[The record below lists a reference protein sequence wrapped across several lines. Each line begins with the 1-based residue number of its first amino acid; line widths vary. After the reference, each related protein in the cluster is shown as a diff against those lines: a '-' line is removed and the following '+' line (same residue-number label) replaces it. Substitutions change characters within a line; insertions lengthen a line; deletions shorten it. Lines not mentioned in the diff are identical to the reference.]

1 MSIVYYQKVSLEE
14 LTKMGKFI
22 SENLFPGAKIL
33 LFGDLGT
40 GKTTIAS
47 LIINGLA
54 NKEIVVT
61 SPTFSLIKVYDTKP
75 TVYHIDLYRLNDVSE
90 IEYLDIF
97 SDLTGVYIIEWADKL
112 GYLTP
117 DESLNIYLSYNKD
130 INFRDITIEGKGPRY
145 QLFEQEIT
153 KKFRVV

>member
-1 MSIVYYQKVSLEE
+1 MGVY
-14 LTKMGKFI
+14 I
-22 SENLFPGAKIL
+22 SQNLFPGAKIL

-40 GKTTIAS
+40 GKTTFAS
-47 LIINGLA
+47 AIINGLF
-54 NKEIVVT
+54 NNEVIVT

-75 TVYHIDLYRLNDVSE
+75 TIYHIDLYRLSDVGE

-97 SDLTGVYIIEWADKL
+97 SDLSGVYIIEWADML

-130 INFRDITIEGKGPRY
+130 INYRDITIEGKGQEH
-145 QLFEQEIT
+145 QLLEQKIT
-153 KKFRVV
+153 NKFRVV

>member
-1 MSIVYYQKVSLEE
+1 LGVY
-14 LTKMGKFI
+14 I
-22 SENLFPGAKIL
+22 SQNLFPGAKIL

-40 GKTTIAS
+40 GKTTFAS
-47 LIINGLA
+47 AIINGLF
-54 NKEIVVT
+54 NNEVIVT

-75 TVYHIDLYRLNDVSE
+75 TIYHIDLYRLSDVGE

-97 SDLTGVYIIEWADKL
+97 SDLSGVYIIEWADML

-130 INFRDITIEGKGPRY
+130 INYRDITIEGKGQEH
-145 QLFEQEIT
+145 QLLEQKIT
-153 KKFRVV
+153 NKFRVV

>member
-1 MSIVYYQKVSLEE
+1 MNKLGVY
-14 LTKMGKFI
+14 I
-22 SENLFPGAKIL
+22 SQNLFPGAKIL

-40 GKTTIAS
+40 GKTTFAS
-47 LIINGLA
+47 AIINGLS
-54 NKEIVVT
+54 NNEVIVT

-75 TVYHIDLYRLNDVSE
+75 TIYHIDLYRLSDVGE

-97 SDLTGVYIIEWADKL
+97 SDLSGVYIIEWADML

-130 INFRDITIEGKGPRY
+130 INYRDITIEGKGQEH
-145 QLFEQEIT
+145 QLLEQKIT
-153 KKFRVV
+153 NKFRVV

>member
-1 MSIVYYQKVSLEE
+1 MIYIFINPSVKMVNQKKENISKYWFPIIWKRGELSIVYYQKVSLEE

-97 SDLTGVYIIEWADKL
+97 FWPHRS
-112 GYLTP
+112 
-117 DESLNIYLSYNKD
+117 IYN
-130 INFRDITIEGKGPRY
+130 RMGR
-145 QLFEQEIT
+145 
-153 KKFRVV
+153 